1 MESKRQLQVCEMIK
15 RNFAPVFQE
24 HGTYIYNTA
33 FVTVTSVKVTP
44 DLAQAKVYLSIFN
57 AEDKDDVLHRINN
70 HTHVLKQ
77 ALAARIKNQIRRI
90 PQIHFY
96 FDETIDEMFKVDA
109 LFKDIKS
116 MYPPSVQEEE

>member
-1 MESKRQLQVCEMIK
+1 MDSKRQAQVGELIK

-24 HGTYIYNTA
+24 HGIYIYGQG
-33 FVTVTSVKVTP
+33 FVSVTSVKVTP
-44 DLAQAKVYLSIFN
+44 DLAQAKVYLSVFN
-57 AEDKDDVLHRINN
+57 VADRDEVLRKINN

-77 ALAARIKNQIRRI
+77 ALAARIKNQMRRI

-96 FDETIDEMFKVDA
+96 FDETIEEMYRVDA
-109 LFKDIKS
+109 LFKEIKT